1 MANRV
6 PELKLAVVLN
16 RRAGTLFGRSIEEGA
31 HEIEARFARAGAS
44 ATVTIA
50 AGRASFDAIRRA
62 AKSDAGVV
70 VVGGGDGTVR
80 SAAHIVLEHS
90 KTLGILP
97 LGTVNLL
104 ARDLGIPFDLNAA
117 IDALAT
123 GEIRRIDVGAV
134 NGRIFLSTSGL
145 GFFAHMAQAREEW
158 RSSSMRSKWIAF
170 AGALWTALAR
180 APDFEVDIDTGDG
193 LRAVRTRAVLTT
205 NNIYEYVPGLVAR
218 RPRLDGGELAL
229 HIARHQSRLA
239 TLRAAVLAINGGW
252 QADPGVETIRTGSFT
267 VLSDRSHM
275 RVSNDGE
282 LDVIETPLRYH
293 IRPRALAVLAPRA
306 ESEGK
311 AARDGPGQNSKS
323 A

>member
-1 MANRV
+1 M
-6 PELKLAVVLN
+6 PGLKLAVVLN
-16 RRAGTLFGRSIEEGA
+16 RRAGTLFGRSIEDGA
-31 HEIEARFARAGAS
+31 REIEARFARAGSSAS
-44 ATVTIA
+44 VTIE
-50 AGRASFDAIRRA
+50 AGRATIDAIRHA
-62 AKSDAGVV
+62 ARSDAHVV

-80 SAAHIVLEHS
+80 SAARIVLEHG

-104 ARDLGIPFDLNAA
+104 ARDLGIPFDLDAA
-117 IDALAT
+117 IDALAA
-123 GEIRRIDVGAV
+123 GEIRRIDVGVV

-145 GFFAHMAQAREEW
+145 GFFVHMAQAREEW
-158 RSSSMRSKWIAF
+158 RSSSMRSKWVAF

-180 APDFEVDIDTGDG
+180 APDFEIDIDTGDG

-205 NNIYEYVPGLVAR
+205 NNIYEDVPGLVAK
-218 RPRLDGGELAL
+218 RPRLDRGELAL

-252 QADPGVETIRTGSFT
+252 QVDPGVETIRTRSFT

-282 LDVIETPLRYH
+282 LDVIKTPLLYRV
-293 IRPRALAVLAPRA
+293 RPRALAVLAPRA
-306 ESEGK
+306 EDNPV
-311 AARDGPGQNSKS
+311 RDRSGRNSRS
-323 A
+323 D